1 MPRVKRGTV
10 RRQKRKKLLSRTKGM
25 FGNKSK
31 LYRAAKESA
40 DTALK
45 YAFVGRRRKKR
56 DFRRLWIVRINAAA
70 REHGTTYRALIAGLK
85 AVADFEIS
93 AGCYPEVH
101 PEAESAESDLE
112 NLRRKVEALAY
123 RNLVEHLR
131 LLSMHAFVEPEQDEP
146 TSRLL
151 RGLLEEFFGLPHRDA
166 IWVVPALAL
175 LGAAALLVSGSNER
189 VFLLLNRLGP
199 LTSDLVWANI
209 NVLGDTVVALTLCL
223 PLARRRPDLLWAIVP
238 AAVLGTTWVHA
249 FKPLVDVLR
258 PPAVL
263 SAESLH
269 VIGPAHHYHS
279 FPSGH
284 TTTIF
289 LFAGV
294 FVAAFGARAA
304 GLLVVALAA
313 AVAVS
318 RSVAGVHSRIS

>member
-1 MPRVKRGTV
+1 MSQNVGATLRFTQPRV
-10 RRQKRKKLLSRTKGM
+10 
-25 FGNKSK
+25 
-31 LYRAAKESA
+31 
-40 DTALK
+40 
-45 YAFVGRRRKKR
+45 
-56 DFRRLWIVRINAAA
+56 
-70 REHGTTYRALIAGLK
+70 
-85 AVADFEIS
+85 
-93 AGCYPEVH
+93 
-101 PEAESAESDLE
+101 
-112 NLRRKVEALAY
+112 
-123 RNLVEHLR
+123 
-131 LLSMHAFVEPEQDEP
+131 
-146 TSRLL
+146 
-151 RGLLEEFFGLPHRDA
+151 
-166 IWVVPALAL
+166 WVVPALAL
-175 LGAAALLVSGSNER
+175 LGAAALLVSGGNER

-199 LTSDLVWANI
+199 LTSDVVWANI
-209 NVLGDTVVALTLCL
+209 NVLGDTVVALALCL

-238 AAVLGTTWVHA
+238 AALLGTLWVHA

-269 VIGPAHHYHS
+269 IIGPAHHYHS

-318 RSVAGVHSRIS
+318 RAVAGVHWPLDLCGGAFGGWLAAILGLKIASLLSFGLHPAAQWIIALALAGCAVALLAGYDSGFPQALWFQRFIAVASLAAFAVTFVPKRHGRAAPG